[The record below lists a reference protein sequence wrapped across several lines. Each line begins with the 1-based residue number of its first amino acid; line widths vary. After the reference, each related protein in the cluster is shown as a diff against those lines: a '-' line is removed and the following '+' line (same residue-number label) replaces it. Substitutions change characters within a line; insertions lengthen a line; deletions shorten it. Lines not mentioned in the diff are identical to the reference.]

1 MNKLL
6 LSAVTL
12 LMLCASA
19 FAASSKVKA
28 VTCEGEVGSAH
39 TLTVGNCSF
48 TGPPA
53 GQVWAKCK
61 EDSLCRVQA
70 YGWDNGQGIF
80 IINRVESV
88 ELLSQP
94 KSALTPEE
102 LKMALE
108 CQKGK
113 PCSLTC
119 NRAHDA
125 GRDDLIRKGACAA

>member
-1 MNKLL
+1 MKPELL
-6 LSAVTL
+6 LPSVTL
-12 LMLCASA
+12 LVLCGSA
-19 FAASSKVKA
+19 LAASPKIKA

-39 TLTVGNCSF
+39 TLIVGNCSF
-48 TGPPA
+48 TGRPA

-94 KSALTPEE
+94 K
-102 LKMALE
+102 
-108 CQKGK
+108 
-113 PCSLTC
+113 
-119 NRAHDA
+119 
-125 GRDDLIRKGACAA
+125 